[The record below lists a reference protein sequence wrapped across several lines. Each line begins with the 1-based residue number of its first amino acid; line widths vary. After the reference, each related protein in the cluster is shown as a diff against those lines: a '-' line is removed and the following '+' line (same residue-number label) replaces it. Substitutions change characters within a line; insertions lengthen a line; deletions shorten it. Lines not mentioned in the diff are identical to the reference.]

1 MGYVGNVENL
11 AEVDTSVVPLDVPF
25 SVGDGVIVMFVILV
39 DVRWISV
46 DVESKTS

>member
-11 AEVDTSVVPLDVPF
+11 AEVDTSVVLPDVPF
-25 SVGDGVIVMFVILV
+25 SVWEGVIVMFVILL